1 MLSSTV
7 PIVCFPALA
16 GSCFSLAAALGSGA
30 FAALAPAC
38 SPAFGFS
45 AFPISGMQ
53 LVNAMLPITSPAALM
68 RKVFL
73 SAVMQLSEAGA
84 LLFKLLIAVA
94 LVLIVG
100 HRQIAL
106 ITLPSAVI
114 VGREIVISALREWMA
129 EAGKRASVAVSIVG
143 KVKTVVQMIA
153 ILFLLAYNPRQSGAE
168 IIYIIGALLL
178 YVAAV
183 LTIWSMCIYMRAAWL
198 EMKGR

>member
-1 MLSSTV
+1 MKLSAPNIVTLSRV
-7 PIVCFPALA
+7 FLIPIFIIIFYLPVSWCYVGSALIFALA
-16 GSCFSLAAALGSGA
+16 SFTDWLDGYLARRLAQTSAFGA
-30 FAALAPAC
+30 FLDPVAD
-38 SPAFGFS
+38 
-45 AFPISGMQ
+45 
-53 LVNAMLPITSPAALM
+53 
-68 RKVFL
+68 
-73 SAVMQLSEAGA
+73 
-84 LLFKLLIAVA
+84 KLLIAVA

-183 LTIWSMCIYMRAAWL
+183 LTIWSMCIYMKAAWL